1 MYSYTVLLFRPYYFP
16 FTRRADLV
24 TEDAII
30 IQGGATCPLVV
41 IKRLSLQTQF
51 ISRFIIAGIS
61 SFLIFPNNLTY
72 VITTFGAVLVVSNC
86 KTEPLKYSNR
96 VSVRARAEY

>member
-1 MYSYTVLLFRPYYFP
+1 MYSYTVLLFRPYCFP

-30 IQGGATCPLVV
+30 IQDGATCPLVV

-51 ISRFIIAGIS
+51 IYQGLYSWDLFIPHLS
-61 SFLIFPNNLTY
+61 
-72 VITTFGAVLVVSNC
+72 
-86 KTEPLKYSNR
+86 E
-96 VSVRARAEY
+96 

>member
-51 ISRFIIAGIS
+51 ISRFI
-61 SFLIFPNNLTY
+61 
-72 VITTFGAVLVVSNC
+72 
-86 KTEPLKYSNR
+86 
-96 VSVRARAEY
+96 

>member
-1 MYSYTVLLFRPYYFP
+1 MYYVFIHSLFRPYYFP

-51 ISRFIIAGIS
+51 ISRFI
-61 SFLIFPNNLTY
+61 
-72 VITTFGAVLVVSNC
+72 
-86 KTEPLKYSNR
+86 
-96 VSVRARAEY
+96 

>member
-1 MYSYTVLLFRPYYFP
+1 MQRWSRDPISRISSYPLLSFGDLGCILYSYTVLLFRPYCFP

-41 IKRLSLQTQF
+41 IKRLSLQTQVY
-51 ISRFIIAGIS
+51 IAGIS
-61 SFLIFPNNLTY
+61 SFLIFPNNLT
-72 VITTFGAVLVVSNC
+72 
-86 KTEPLKYSNR
+86 
-96 VSVRARAEY
+96 